1 MITYFKMKY
10 NEIKV
15 KAVFYEV
22 LANII
27 NGQKDIL
34 DFAKKLYIALKDVP
48 VDELRA
54 ELIKN
59 IAEIVHNENN
69 NIK

>member
-15 KAVFYEV
+15 KAAFYEI
-22 LANII
+22 LINII
-27 NGQKDIL
+27 KSQKDII

-54 ELIKN
+54 EFIKN
-59 IAEIVHNENN
+59 LAEIVYNENG
-69 NIK
+69 